1 MMNEIP
7 NRHTQSP
14 HPITTPNRQPQSP
27 TPIANPNR
35 QPPQVT
41 PDETGGAQSIDIG
54 AMPTS
59 DRIVASSSSSAEI
72 ASSAAVGLGVGLGTS
87 LGVGT
92 AMWLYRRRAER
103 AQVGVAGVSLGRSST
118 GFSK

>member
-1 MMNEIP
+1 M
-7 NRHTQSP
+7 
-14 HPITTPNRQPQSP
+14 
-27 TPIANPNR
+27 
-35 QPPQVT
+35 T

-72 ASSAAVGLGVGLGTS
+72 ASSAAVGLGVGLGTL

>member
-1 MMNEIP
+1 MRSLIATP

-14 HPITTPNRQPQSP
+14 P
-27 TPIANPNR
+27 PIANPNR

-59 DRIVASSSSSAEI
+59 DRIVASSSSSSSAEI

>member
-1 MMNEIP
+1 MRSLIATP

-14 HPITTPNRQPQSP
+14 P
-27 TPIANPNR
+27 PIANPNR

-54 AMPTS
+54 VMPTS

>member
-1 MMNEIP
+1 MRSLIATP

-14 HPITTPNRQPQSP
+14 P
-27 TPIANPNR
+27 PIANPNR